1 MACEAGGQHRNRGG
15 EKEGQEA
22 WSGKKRAA
30 KKLVLI
36 EGGKPGAKQRAGL
49 RGLCPAILSNGY
61 LVFQTP

>member
-1 MACEAGGQHRNRGG
+1 MRLGESTGIGVVRKRRTRGLVRK
-15 EKEGQEA
+15 EKGC
-22 WSGKKRAA
+22 KKAD
-30 KKLVLI
+30 VLI